1 VKELLRREN
10 GLVDDI
16 ATLDGERKSLVYD
29 NYSKLIAATATIRR
43 MRESMEPLTPT
54 TSTLEP
60 AVSHIERVSRELV
73 SAAGAAAPAARKEGD
88 EKEVEVVRWAVEAPG
103 RIEVLVREGR
113 KEEAE
118 RVWERLRALCEVWE
132 GRKGVQ
138 GLKRKGE
145 EAMKAEVGDGRG
157 D

>member
-1 VKELLRREN
+1 
-10 GLVDDI
+10 
-16 ATLDGERKSLVYD
+16 
-29 NYSKLIAATATIRR
+29 

-73 SAAGAAAPAARKEGD
+73 STTSAAAPAVRKEGGE
-88 EKEVEVVRWAVEAPG
+88 EKGVEVVRWAVEAPG
-103 RIEVLVREGR
+103 KIEALVKEGR

-118 RVWERLRALCEVWE
+118 MVWERLQALCEVWE

-145 EAMKAEVGDGRG
+145 EAMKVEVRDGRE